1 MPRACRRATVAC
13 SAQHRRARCRC
24 GELRDWLGGRID
36 PESAP
41 VIAAIKAEL
50 SKRPAPEITVI
61 GHTDRV
67 GKLEGNDE
75 LSKRRAEA
83 VRDIL
88 SGDGIKAA
96 SMEVAGRGEREPV
109 VATADEVAEAR
120 NRRVEISIR

>member
-1 MPRACRRATVAC
+1 MSGAERTVDIVK
-13 SAQHRRARCRC
+13 SIRKRYPT
-24 GELRDWLGGRID
+24 I
-36 PESAP
+36 P

-96 SMEVAGRGEREPV
+96 SMEVAGRGGRLRSMAYGEPAEI
-109 VATADEVAEAR
+109 VAVGGPGRRSDDGT
-120 NRRVEISIR
+120 RVELRNVHSPESLIG